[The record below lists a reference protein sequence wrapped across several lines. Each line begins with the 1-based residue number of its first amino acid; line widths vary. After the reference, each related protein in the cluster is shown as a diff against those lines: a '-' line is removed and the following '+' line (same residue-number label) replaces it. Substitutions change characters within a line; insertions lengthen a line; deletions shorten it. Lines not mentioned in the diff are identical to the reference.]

1 MFKEAIVVGRIY
13 GIPVKIHFT
22 FLFIIPFLAWVFGS
36 NFSFFAERA
45 GVPLQNLLLNPYLS
59 GLIMALALF
68 VSVLLHELAHSRV
81 AQSQGLAIK
90 SITLMLFGGVAHL
103 EEGLEDP
110 KKEVW
115 IAIAGPMTSLIIGIT
130 LLVALSIY
138 PLQFFPDLRVMGIY
152 LGQINIFLAFFNLI
166 PAFPTDGGRILRSL
180 LARRSSYLDATRIA
194 TAAGQVFAFIF
205 ALLGLLSGN
214 FILIFIAI
222 FIFIGASQ
230 EYRQTLQRITLTDF
244 KVKDLMTKDVS
255 TIDENATVKELL
267 QKTLT
272 ELHSGYPVFSD
283 GNLKGCVTTGDI
295 SKVDPEKRNEY
306 RVKDIMSRDIK
317 KVSPEDDVY
326 QALKIISNHDIG
338 RLMVVENGE
347 LVGIITRSDIMKG
360 FRLRQIQ
367 KDYNKSQLRPE

>member
-1 MFKEAIVVGRIY
+1 MFKEAIVIGKIY

-22 FLFIIPFLAWVFGS
+22 FLLIIPFLAWVFGN

-45 GVPLQNLLLNPYLS
+45 GIPMENLLLNPYLS

-68 VSVLLHELAHSRV
+68 ISVLLHELAHSRV
-81 AQSQGLAIK
+81 AQNQGLAIN
-90 SITLMLFGGVAHL
+90 SITLMLFGGVAHI

-110 KKEVW
+110 KKEIW
-115 IAIAGPMTSLIIGIT
+115 IAMAGPLTSLIIGVT
-130 LLVALSIY
+130 LLIVLSIY
-138 PLQFFPDLRVMGIY
+138 PIQFIPDLRVMGIY

-194 TAAGQVFAFIF
+194 TTVGQVFAFVF
-205 ALLGLLSGN
+205 VLLGLLSGN

-222 FIFIGASQ
+222 FIFFGASQ

-255 TIDENATVKELL
+255 IIDENATVNELL
-267 QKTLT
+267 QKILT
-272 ELHSGYPVFSD
+272 ELHSGYPVLSN
-283 GNLKGCVTTGDI
+283 GNLQGCVTMGDTR
-295 SKVDPEKRNEY
+295 KVDPEKRNDY
-306 RVKDIMSRDIK
+306 RVKDIMSKNIK
-317 KVSPEDDVY
+317 KVSPDDDVF

-338 RLMVVENGE
+338 RLMVIENGD
-347 LVGIITRSDIMKG
+347 LIGIITRSDIMKG
-360 FRLRQIQ
+360 FRLRQIK
-367 KDYNKSQLRPE
+367 KDFSYS

>member
-1 MFKEAIVVGRIY
+1 MFKEAIVIGRIY

-22 FLFIIPFLAWVFGS
+22 FLLIIPFIAWVLGS
-36 NFSFFAERA
+36 NFYLIAERA
-45 GVPLQNLLLNPYLS
+45 GIPLGNLLLNPYVS

-68 VSVLLHELAHSRV
+68 ISVLLHELAHSLV
-81 AQSQGLAIK
+81 AQKHGIVINN
-90 SITLMLFGGVAHL
+90 ITLMLFGGVAHL
-103 EEGLEDP
+103 EEEGLEDP
-110 KKEVW
+110 KKEVL
-115 IAIAGPMTSLIIGIT
+115 IAMVGPLTSLLIGAVLLIT
-130 LLVALSIY
+130 ISIY
-138 PLQFFPDLRVMGIY
+138 SFQFFPDLRVMGIY

-194 TAAGQVFAFIF
+194 TTVGQIFAFLF
-205 ALLGLLSGN
+205 VLLGFLLGN
-214 FILIFIAI
+214 FILIFIAV

-230 EYRQTLQRITLTDF
+230 EYQQTLHRLTLTEF

-255 TIDENATVKELL
+255 IIDEDATVEDLI
-267 QKTLT
+267 QRILT

-283 GNLKGCVTTGDI
+283 GNLKGCVTIGDT

-317 KVSPEDDVY
+317 KVSPEDNVY
-326 QALKIISNHDIG
+326 QVLKKLSGYDIG
-338 RLMVVENGE
+338 RLMVFENGN

-360 FRLRQIQ
+360 FRLRQIK
-367 KDYNKSQLRPE
+367 KDFS